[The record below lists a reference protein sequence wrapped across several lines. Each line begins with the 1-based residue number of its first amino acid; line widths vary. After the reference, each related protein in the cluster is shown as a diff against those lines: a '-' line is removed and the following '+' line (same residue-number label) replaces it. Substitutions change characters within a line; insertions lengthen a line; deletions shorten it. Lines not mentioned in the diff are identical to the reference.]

1 MMRMK
6 KDATLAG
13 DAHKGGYLAA
23 TDALYRNLLE
33 QFPAVVYV
41 DSNEPVPESPY
52 ISPQCEAMLG
62 TPPEK
67 FMADRHLWATKVH
80 PDDLER
86 VHADWAAAYARQDR
100 FESEYRWIKPDG
112 TVIWV
117 RDGSILVRDER
128 GEPLFWQGLMHDITE
143 SKRAEEAL
151 RVSEAR
157 YRLLVENIPA
167 VVYMVAPDDDR
178 RTLYVNPQVERT
190 LGYTRQEWLQQP
202 DIWME
207 LLHPDD
213 REPTLDAH
221 DRHNL
226 TGNPWSREYRL
237 IASDGR
243 ALWFRDVGTL
253 VRDEHGAP
261 LHWLGVQ
268 LDITELKLVE
278 DELRAARDGLE
289 LRVLERTA
297 ALEETNEMMSLE
309 IAERRRAEEDLRA
322 TEQRYRVL
330 AENIPAVTYIWQRE
344 IGSDDVP
351 RAYTS
356 PRIEQM
362 LGYTSEEWHRPQ
374 DFWMSRL
381 HPDDRTAVLAATIR
395 SESIGEPFS
404 MEYRYLHKDGHIVWV
419 LDEAV
424 LLSRD
429 GDGRPELF
437 QGVMLDVTAR
447 KEAEAKASQSE
458 LRFRALAEQAPA
470 ITYVADLS
478 EGTPGRVT
486 YVSPQLTAVLGYA
499 AEEWERDW
507 ISTVH
512 PDDRDRVTEAVARIA
527 ETGEPYDEGYR
538 IMHRDGSTRWVRD
551 YGTVVSHDPLGRPFE
566 IQGLVVDT
574 TATQRADQE
583 RREAEARYR
592 ALVEQMPAISYIE
605 LPGNDPSEASFT
617 YLSPQAERIF
627 GVSAEV
633 LINDPGHFGRMLHP
647 DDRERVLAANAD
659 SEATG
664 EPFDEE
670 FRVVRDDGVV
680 VWLHSRATL
689 IHDDSGNP
697 MFWHGVALDVTPQRN
712 AEASLRDLEERYRML
727 AGRVL
732 GLETEE

>member
-1 MMRMK
+1 MK
-6 KDATLAG
+6 DDATPAG
-13 DAHKGGYLAA
+13 DVHEGGYLAA
-23 TDALYRNLLE
+23 TDALYESLLE

-41 DSNEPVPESPY
+41 DSNEPVPESLY
-52 ISPQCEAMLG
+52 VSPQCEAMLG
-62 TPPEK
+62 HRPEELV
-67 FMADRHLWATKVH
+67 ADRHLWARSIH
-80 PDDLER
+80 PDDLDR
-86 VHADWAAAYARQDR
+86 VRADWTAALERQDS
-100 FESEYRWIKPDG
+100 FVSEYRWITPDG
-112 TVIWV
+112 AVKWV
-117 RDGSILVRDER
+117 RDGSVLVRDQR
-128 GEPLFWQGLMHDITE
+128 GEPLFWQGLVHDITE

-151 RVSEAR
+151 RESEAR

-190 LGYTRQEWLQQP
+190 LGYSRQEWLQQP

-226 TGNPWSREYRL
+226 TGSPWSREYRL

-253 VRDEHGAP
+253 ARDDRGAP

-278 DELRAARDGLE
+278 DELRAARDELE
-289 LRVLERTA
+289 RRVLERTA
-297 ALEETNEMMSLE
+297 ALEEANEMMALE

-322 TEQRYRVL
+322 TEQRYRLL
-330 AENIPAVTYIWQRE
+330 AEHIPAVTYTWQRE
-344 IGSDDVP
+344 LGSDEVP

-362 LGYTSEEWHRPQ
+362 LGYTSEEWHRSQ

-395 SESIGEPFS
+395 SESTGEPFS

-429 GDGRPELF
+429 DEGRPELF

-447 KEAEAKASQSE
+447 KDAEASASQS
-458 LRFRALAEQAPA
+458 
-470 ITYVADLS
+470 
-478 EGTPGRVT
+478 
-486 YVSPQLTAVLGYA
+486 
-499 AEEWERDW
+499 
-507 ISTVH
+507 
-512 PDDRDRVTEAVARIA
+512 
-527 ETGEPYDEGYR
+527 
-538 IMHRDGSTRWVRD
+538 
-551 YGTVVSHDPLGRPFE
+551 
-566 IQGLVVDT
+566 
-574 TATQRADQE
+574 
-583 RREAEARYR
+583 EARYR
-592 ALVEQMPAISYIE
+592 ALVEQMPALSYIE
-605 LPGNDPSEASFT
+605 LPGTDPAEAYFT

-633 LINDPGHFGRMLHP
+633 LMDDPGHFGRMLHP
-647 DDRERVLAANAD
+647 DDRERVLAANAE

-664 EPFDEE
+664 QPFDEE
-670 FRVVRDDGVV
+670 FRVVRDDGEV
-680 VWLHSRATL
+680 VWLHSRAIL
-689 IHDDSGNP
+689 VHDDSGDP
-697 MFWHGVALDVTPQRN
+697 MFWHGVALDVTSQRQ
-712 AEASLRDLEERYRML
+712 AEASLRDLEERYRLL
-727 AGRVL
+727 AGRVH
-732 GLETEE
+732 GPQTDD

>member
-1 MMRMK
+1 MTRMK
-6 KDATLAG
+6 DEATPAQNDRG
-13 DAHKGGYLAA
+13 RNYLAV
-23 TDALYRNLLE
+23 TDALYRSLLE

-41 DSNEPVPESPY
+41 DSNELVSESPY
-52 ISPQCEAMLG
+52 VSPQCEAMLG
-62 TPPEK
+62 IPPEE
-67 FMADRHLWATKVH
+67 FVADRHLWASRVH
-80 PDDLER
+80 PDDLDR
-86 VHADWAAAYARQDR
+86 MHADWVAAYERQDR

-117 RDGSILVRDER
+117 REASLLVRNER
-128 GEPLFWQGLMHDITE
+128 GEPLFWQGLLTDITE
-143 SKRAEEAL
+143 SKRGEEAL

-213 REPTLDAH
+213 REPTLDAN

-253 VRDEHGAP
+253 VRDEQGAP

-278 DELRAARDGLE
+278 DELRAARDELE
-289 LRVLERTA
+289 QRVAERTA

-322 TEQRYRVL
+322 TEQRYRLL
-330 AENIPAVTYIWQRE
+330 AENIPAVTYIWQRDGAE
-344 IGSDDVP
+344 TP
-351 RAYTS
+351 RSYTS
-356 PRIEQM
+356 PRIERM
-362 LGYTSEEWHRPQ
+362 LGYTSEEWQRSE

-395 SESIGEPFS
+395 SESTGEPFA

-424 LLSRD
+424 LLARD
-429 GDGRPELF
+429 SDGRPEFF

-478 EGTPGRVT
+478 EGAPGRVT
-486 YVSPQLTAVLGYA
+486 YVSPQVMSVLGYTQ
-499 AEEWERDW
+499 EEWERDW
-507 ISTVH
+507 FAMVH
-512 PDDRDRVTEAVARIA
+512 PDDRDGVTDGVARIL
-527 ETGEPYDEGYR
+527 ETGEPYTLEYR
-538 IMHRDGSTRWVRD
+538 YIHRDGSTIWVRD
-551 YGTVVSHDPLGRPFE
+551 YGTVISLDALGRPFE
-566 IQGLVVDT
+566 IQGLIVDT
-574 TATQRADQE
+574 TDAERAEQE

-605 LPGNDPSEASFT
+605 LPGSDPTKASFT

-627 GVSAEV
+627 GVPAEV
-633 LINDPGHFGRMLHP
+633 LMDDPGHFGRMLHP

-659 SEATG
+659 SEATD

-670 FRVVRDDGVV
+670 FRVVRDDGQV

-689 IHDDSGNP
+689 IHDEHGKP
-697 MFWHGVALDVTPQRN
+697 MFWHGVALDVTSQRN
-712 AEASLRDLEERYRML
+712 AEASLRELEERYRLL

-732 GLETEE
+732 GLEKQE

>member
-1 MMRMK
+1 MK
-6 KDATLAG
+6 DEATSAQNDRGRNFLAV
-13 DAHKGGYLAA
+13 
-23 TDALYRNLLE
+23 TDALYRSLLE

-41 DSNEPVPESPY
+41 DSNELVSESPY
-52 ISPQCEAMLG
+52 VSPQCEAMLG
-62 TPPEK
+62 IPPEE
-67 FMADRHLWATKVH
+67 FVADRHLWASRVH
-80 PDDLER
+80 PDDLDR
-86 VHADWAAAYARQDR
+86 VHADWVAAYERQDR

-117 RDGSILVRDER
+117 REASVLVRNEG
-128 GEPLFWQGLMHDITE
+128 GEPLFWQGLLTDITE
-143 SKRAEEAL
+143 SKRGEEAL

-213 REPTLDAH
+213 REPTLDAN

-261 LHWLGVQ
+261 LHWLGIQ

-278 DELRAARDGLE
+278 DELRAARDELE
-289 LRVLERTA
+289 QRVAERTA

-322 TEQRYRVL
+322 TEQRYRIL

-344 IGSDDVP
+344 IASDDVP
-351 RAYTS
+351 RGGYTS

-362 LGYTSEEWHRPQ
+362 LGYTIEEWHRPQ

-395 SESIGEPFS
+395 SESTGEPFA

-429 GDGRPELF
+429 SDGRPEFF

-470 ITYVADLS
+470 ITYVADLG
-478 EGTPGRVT
+478 EGAPGRVT
-486 YVSPQLTAVLGYA
+486 YVSPQVMSVLGYTQ
-499 AEEWERDW
+499 EEWERDW
-507 ISTVH
+507 FAMVH
-512 PDDRDRVTEAVARIA
+512 PDDRDGVTDGVARIL
-527 ETGEPYDEGYR
+527 ETGEPYTLEYR
-538 IMHRDGSTRWVRD
+538 YIHRDGSTIWVRD
-551 YGTVVSHDPLGRPFE
+551 YGTVISLDALGRPFE
-566 IQGLVVDT
+566 IQGLIVDT
-574 TATQRADQE
+574 TD
-583 RREAEARYR
+583 
-592 ALVEQMPAISYIE
+592 
-605 LPGNDPSEASFT
+605 
-617 YLSPQAERIF
+617 
-627 GVSAEV
+627 
-633 LINDPGHFGRMLHP
+633 
-647 DDRERVLAANAD
+647 
-659 SEATG
+659 
-664 EPFDEE
+664 
-670 FRVVRDDGVV
+670 
-680 VWLHSRATL
+680 
-689 IHDDSGNP
+689 IHDEHGKP
-697 MFWHGVALDVTPQRN
+697 MFRHGVALDVTSQRN
-712 AEASLRDLEERYRML
+712 AEASLRELEERYRLL

-732 GLETEE
+732 GLEKQE

>member
-1 MMRMK
+1 MLKMK
-6 KDATLAG
+6 DEPTPAGAT
-13 DAHKGGYLAA
+13 HKGDYLAA
-23 TDALYRNLLE
+23 PDAFYQSLLD

-41 DSNEPVPESPY
+41 DSNELVPESPY
-52 ISPQCEAMLG
+52 VSPQCEAMLG
-62 TPPEK
+62 IPADK
-67 FMADRHLWATKVH
+67 FVGDRHFWATRVH
-80 PDDLER
+80 PDDLDR
-86 VHADWAAAYARQDR
+86 LNADWVAAYRRQDR
-100 FESEYRWIKPDG
+100 FECEYRWIRLDG
-112 TVIWV
+112 TVIWL
-117 RDGSILVRDER
+117 RDESVLVRDEQ
-128 GEPLFWQGLMHDITE
+128 GEPLFWQGLMHDITR

-151 RVSEAR
+151 RESEAR

-221 DRHNL
+221 DRHNQ
-226 TGNPWSREYRL
+226 TGQPWSREYRL

-253 VRDEHGAP
+253 VRDDRGAP

-268 LDITELKLVE
+268 LDITELKRVE
-278 DELRAARDGLE
+278 DELRTARDELE

-309 IAERRRAEEDLRA
+309 IAERRRAEADLRA
-322 TEQRYRVL
+322 TEQRYRLL
-330 AENIPAVTYIWQRE
+330 AENIPAVTYVWHRE
-344 IGSDDVP
+344 GAEAP
-351 RAYTS
+351 RSYTS
-356 PRIEQM
+356 PRIKQM
-362 LGYTSEEWHRPQ
+362 LGYTTEEWQRSE

-395 SESIGEPFS
+395 SESTGEPFS

-429 GDGRPELF
+429 AGGRPELF

-458 LRFRALAEQAPA
+458 
-470 ITYVADLS
+470 
-478 EGTPGRVT
+478 
-486 YVSPQLTAVLGYA
+486 
-499 AEEWERDW
+499 
-507 ISTVH
+507 
-512 PDDRDRVTEAVARIA
+512 
-527 ETGEPYDEGYR
+527 
-538 IMHRDGSTRWVRD
+538 
-551 YGTVVSHDPLGRPFE
+551 
-566 IQGLVVDT
+566 
-574 TATQRADQE
+574 
-583 RREAEARYR
+583 ARYR
-592 ALVEQMPAISYIE
+592 ALVEQMPALSYIE
-605 LPGNDPSEASFT
+605 VPSSDPTEARFT

-627 GVSAEV
+627 GVSAET
-633 LINDPGHFGRMLHP
+633 LIDDPSHFGRMLHP
-647 DDRERVLAANAD
+647 DDRERVLGANVA

-670 FRVVRDDGVV
+670 FRVVRDDGRV

-712 AEASLRDLEERYRML
+712 AEASLRELEERYRLL
-727 AGRVL
+727 AGRVV

>member
-1 MMRMK
+1 MED
-6 KDATLAG
+6 DATSAG
-13 DAHKGGYLAA
+13 DTHEGTYLAA
-23 TDALYRNLLE
+23 TDALYQSLLE
-33 QFPAVVYV
+33 RFPAIVYV
-41 DSNEPVPESPY
+41 DSNELVPESLY
-52 ISPQCEAMLG
+52 VSPQCEAMLG
-62 TPPEK
+62 HLPEA
-67 FMADRHLWATKVH
+67 FVADRHLWAASIH
-80 PDDLER
+80 PDDLDR
-86 VHADWAAAYARQDR
+86 VHADWVAALERQDR
-100 FESEYRWIKPDG
+100 FESEYRWVKPDG
-112 TVIWV
+112 TVRWM
-117 RDGSILVRDER
+117 RDSSVLVRNER

-143 SKRAEEAL
+143 SKRAERAL
-151 RVSEAR
+151 RESEAR

-190 LGYTRQEWLQQP
+190 LGYSRQEWLQQP

-278 DELRAARDGLE
+278 DELRAARDELE
-289 LRVLERTA
+289 QRVLERTA

-322 TEQRYRVL
+322 TEQRSRLL
-330 AENIPAVTYIWQRE
+330 AERIPAVTYIWERDGAWE
-344 IGSDDVP
+344 TAP
-351 RAYTS
+351 RSYTS

-362 LGYTSEEWHRPQ
+362 LGYTSEEWQRSE

-395 SESIGEPFS
+395 SETTGKPFS
-404 MEYRYLHKDGHIVWV
+404 MEYRYLHRDGHIVWV

-429 GDGRPELF
+429 ADGRPELF

-447 KEAEAKASQSE
+447 KEAEAKACRSE

-478 EGTPGRVT
+478 EGAPGRVT
-486 YVSPQLTAVLGYA
+486 YVSPQLMSVLGYTE
-499 AEEWERDW
+499 EEWERDW
-507 ISTVH
+507 FATVH
-512 PDDRDRVTEAVARIA
+512 PDDRERVNEATVQIA
-527 ETGEPYDEGYR
+527 ETGEPYVIEYR
-538 IMHRDGSTRWVRD
+538 FIHRDGGIRWVRD
-551 YGTVVSHDPLGRPFE
+551 YGKVISHDAGGQPTE

-574 TATQRADQE
+574 TETQRAEQE

-592 ALVEQMPAISYIE
+592 ALIEQMPALSYIE
-605 LPGNDPSEASFT
+605 VPSSDPTEARFT

-633 LINDPGHFGRMLHP
+633 LMDDPGHFGRMLHP

-689 IHDDSGNP
+689 IRDDSGNT
-697 MFWHGVALDVTPQRN
+697 MFWHGVALDVTSQRN
-712 AEASLRDLEERYRML
+712 AEASLRELEERYRLL

-732 GLETEE
+732 GLDTEE

>member
-1 MMRMK
+1 MKRMK
-6 KDATLAG
+6 DEATS
-13 DAHKGGYLAA
+13 AHDGGGLNYLAA
-23 TDALYRNLLE
+23 TDALYRSLLE

-41 DSNEPVPESPY
+41 DSNELVSESPY
-52 ISPQCEAMLG
+52 VSPQCEAMLG
-62 TPPEK
+62 IPAEA
-67 FMADRHLWATKVH
+67 FVADRRLWATRVH
-80 PDDLER
+80 PDDLDR
-86 VHADWAAAYARQDR
+86 VHADWVAAYGRQDR

-117 RDGSILVRDER
+117 RDGSVLVRDDR

-143 SKRAEEAL
+143 SKRAEDAL

-190 LGYTRQEWLQQP
+190 LGYTRKEWLQQP

-221 DRHNL
+221 DRANL

-278 DELRAARDGLE
+278 DELRAARDELE
-289 LRVLERTA
+289 ERVAERTA

-322 TEQRYRVL
+322 TEQRYRLL
-330 AENIPAVTYIWQRE
+330 AENIPAVTYTWQR
-344 IGSDDVP
+344 DDAETP
-351 RAYTS
+351 RTYTS

-362 LGYTSEEWHRPQ
+362 LGYTSEEWERE

-395 SESIGEPFS
+395 SESTGERFS

-429 GDGRPELF
+429 SHGRPEFF

-478 EGTPGRVT
+478 EGAPGRVT
-486 YVSPQLTAVLGYA
+486 YVSPQVMSVLGYTE
-499 AEEWERDW
+499 EEWARDW
-507 ISTVH
+507 FAMVH
-512 PDDRDRVTEAVARIA
+512 PDDRDRVAGDVAHIA
-527 ETGEPYDEGYR
+527 ETGEPYAIEYR
-538 IMHRDGSTRWVRD
+538 YIHRDGSYRWVLD
-551 YGTVVSHDPLGRPFE
+551 YGTVITHDPLGRPFE
-566 IQGLVVDT
+566 IQGLIVDR
-574 TATQRADQE
+574 TATQRAERE
-583 RREAEARYR
+583 RRDAEARYR
-592 ALVEQMPAISYIE
+592 ALVEQMPAVSYIE
-605 LPGNDPSEASFT
+605 LPGSDPTEATFT

-627 GVSAEV
+627 GVPAEV
-633 LINDPGHFGRMLHP
+633 LMDDPAHFGRMLHP
-647 DDRERVLAANAD
+647 GDRERVLAANAE
-659 SEATG
+659 SERSG

-670 FRVVRDDGVV
+670 FRVVRDDGEI

-689 IHDDSGNP
+689 IHDEQGNP
-697 MFWHGVALDVTPQRN
+697 MFWHGVALDVTSQRK
-712 AEASLRDLEERYRML
+712 AEASLRDLEERYRLL

-732 GLETEE
+732 GLEQEE

>member
-1 MMRMK
+1 MLRMK
-6 KDATLAG
+6 DDATSAHDDHGGNTDLAS
-13 DAHKGGYLAA
+13 A
-23 TDALYRNLLE
+23 DALYRNLLE

-41 DSNEPVPESPY
+41 DSNEPVPTSPY
-52 ISPQCEAMLG
+52 VSPQCETMLG
-62 TPPEK
+62 IPPEK
-67 FMADRHLWATKVH
+67 FVDDRDFWATRVH

-86 VHADWAAAYARQDR
+86 VLADWAAAYRRQDR
-100 FESEYRWIKPDG
+100 FESEYRWIRLDG
-112 TVIWV
+112 TEIWL
-117 RDGSILVRDER
+117 RDSSVLVRDEH

-151 RVSEAR
+151 RESEAR

-178 RTLYVNPQVERT
+178 RTLYVSPQVERT
-190 LGYTRQEWLQQP
+190 LGYSRQEWLQQP

-221 DRHNL
+221 DRHNQ
-226 TGNPWSREYRL
+226 TGEPWSREYRL

-253 VRDEHGAP
+253 VRDDRGAP
-261 LHWLGVQ
+261 KQWLGVQ
-268 LDITELKLVE
+268 LDITELKFVE
-278 DELRAARDGLE
+278 EELRAARDE
-289 LRVLERTA
+289 LDQRVQERTA

-309 IAERRRAEEDLRA
+309 IAERRRAEEELRE
-322 TEQRYRVL
+322 TEQRYRLL

-344 IGSDDVP
+344 LGPDDVP

-362 LGYTSEEWHRPQ
+362 LGYTTEEWHRSP

-381 HPDDRTAVLAATIR
+381 HPDDRTAVLTATIR
-395 SESIGEPFS
+395 SESTGEPFS

-424 LLSRD
+424 LVSRD
-429 GDGRPELF
+429 GGGRPEFF

-447 KEAEAKASQSE
+447 KEAEAYASQS
-458 LRFRALAEQAPA
+458 
-470 ITYVADLS
+470 
-478 EGTPGRVT
+478 
-486 YVSPQLTAVLGYA
+486 
-499 AEEWERDW
+499 
-507 ISTVH
+507 
-512 PDDRDRVTEAVARIA
+512 
-527 ETGEPYDEGYR
+527 
-538 IMHRDGSTRWVRD
+538 
-551 YGTVVSHDPLGRPFE
+551 
-566 IQGLVVDT
+566 
-574 TATQRADQE
+574 
-583 RREAEARYR
+583 EARYR
-592 ALVEQMPAISYIE
+592 ALVEQMPAVSYIE
-605 LPGNDPSEASFT
+605 LPGSDPAEAYFT

-627 GVSAEV
+627 GVSTEV
-633 LINDPGHFGRMLHP
+633 LMHDPGHFGRMLHP
-647 DDRERVLAANAD
+647 DDRERVLAANAE

-670 FRVVRDDGVV
+670 FRVVRDDGVI

-689 IHDDSGNP
+689 IGDDSGNP
-697 MFWHGVALDVTPQRN
+697 MFWHGVALDVTSQRE
-712 AEASLRDLEERYRML
+712 AEASLRELEERYRLL

-732 GLETEE
+732 GVETEE